1 MTKCEI
7 RVTNR
12 DDDPAVLATAVDEI
26 SIDFL
31 RRSQKEFP

>member
-12 DDDPAVLATAVDEI
+12 GADLAVLASHTDEI
-26 SIDFL
+26 ATDLI
-31 RRSQKEFP
+31 

>member
-12 DDDPAVLATAVDEI
+12 GADLVVLATAVDEI
-26 SIDFL
+26 ATDLI
-31 RRSQKEFP
+31 

>member
-12 DDDPAVLATAVDEI
+12 GDDPGVLATAVDEI
-26 SIDFL
+26 ATDLI
-31 RRSQKEFP
+31 